1 MGEMDHASKEVVL
14 LMKNRLSIGLV
25 VFALSLAFLPSAWA
39 ADDGAHL
46 YKSKCS
52 HCHGK
57 AGEGKKGPALKGT
70 SMSADDIA
78 GFLTKGDAQK
88 KAPHSKAFSGLDDA
102 KAKAIAD
109 YIKTLQ

>member
-1 MGEMDHASKEVVL
+1 
-14 LMKNRLSIGLV
+14 MKNRLSIVLAALALALV
-25 VFALSLAFLPSAWA
+25 SLPSAWA

-52 HCHGK
+52 HCHGA

-78 GFLTKGDAQK
+78 ALLTKGDPQK
-88 KAPHSKAFSGLDDA
+88 KAPHSKALSGMDDT